1 MREFDQNLD
10 EDGLEEIK
18 LEADEGNPNVFKV
31 KSGFSDGPVNKP
43 RQDEDVEGRL
53 MIINEFDL

>member
-1 MREFDQNLD
+1 MKEYDQNLD

-31 KSGFSDGPVNKP
+31 KSGFFDGPVNKP
-43 RQDEDVEGRL
+43 IQDKDVEGKFCYR
-53 MIINEFDL
+53 MVG